1 MPCNSEPG
9 SMPNP
14 GNVSSNVYADSRK
27 TQAKYQES
35 QQIPRTRSGNPK
47 THRSILHGDQV
58 ESNTNS
64 TVTIVIIIAYICICQ
79 ILPAGTDRRCACHCV
94 AAQTF
99 DLQLLC
105 QRLREEDVIIW
116 GPQ

>member
-64 TVTIVIIIAYICICQ
+64 TVTIAIIIAYF
-79 ILPAGTDRRCACHCV
+79 LYMSNLASGH
-94 AAQTF
+94 
-99 DLQLLC
+99 
-105 QRLREEDVIIW
+105 
-116 GPQ
+116 